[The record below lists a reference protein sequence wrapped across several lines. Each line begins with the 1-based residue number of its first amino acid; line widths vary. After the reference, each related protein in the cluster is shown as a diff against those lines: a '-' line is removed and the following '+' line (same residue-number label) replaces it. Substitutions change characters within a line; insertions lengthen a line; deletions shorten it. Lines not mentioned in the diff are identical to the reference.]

1 MWKPKDKIK
10 YDPNPGKWPSKE
22 EALASRWFSP
32 IKIGSISLN
41 ARTWIPAMVPWRSTD
56 DGIVTDRVLAWYERF
71 AQGQP
76 GCIVVEATGI
86 RDVPSG
92 PLLRIGHDRY
102 IPGLKELS
110 ETVNRASSG
119 KTKLF
124 IQLIDFLSIR
134 RRPDANKF
142 FSRFLTITENHRN
155 AIGQINWTDD
165 QVRDFLSNC
174 SDNDL
179 DRILSS
185 REIEDLRMGTRER
198 VTDTELEHIRL
209 LPEVLPS
216 LFADAADRAKRA
228 GLDGVELHY
237 AHAYTM
243 ASFLSKKNTRDDDYG
258 GKIENRIKLPLEVFQ
273 AVRDRVGDDYP
284 VGCRFL
290 SDECIDGGSTLEDAR
305 FFALEFANAGMD
317 FISLS
322 RGGKFEDAKQPPV
335 GGAIYPYTGKSGYE
349 CMPAYISDEQG
360 PFGRNIKPTSS
371 IKKVINAKGFKT
383 PIILAGGIHG
393 FEIAEKLIQEGHA
406 DIVASAR
413 QSLADPDWFLKASL
427 GKGGDIRLCT
437 YSNYCEGLDQK
448 HKIVTCKLWDR
459 EDLSDPNIQKSDDN
473 KRRLIAPSWKIS

>member
-165 QVRDFLSNC
+165 QVRGFLSNC

-179 DRILSS
+179 DRILST

-243 ASFLSKKNTRDDDYG
+243 ASFLSKKNTRDDGYG
-258 GKIENRIKLPLEVFQ
+258 GKIESRVKLPLEVFQ

-349 CMPAYISDEQG
+349 CMPAYISDAQG

>member
-243 ASFLSKKNTRDDDYG
+243 ASFLSKKNTRDDGYG
-258 GKIENRIKLPLEVFQ
+258 GKIESRVKLPLEVFQ